1 MVQPDPTSRGI
12 GVVHRLVK
20 GIARTSAIV
29 GGLVLTFLVV
39 LTTLS
44 IVGRSLSKA
53 MHSDWAETWLGALSD
68 FVIRTG
74 IDEIKG
80 TYELT
85 EAGVAFAIFA
95 FLPICQFYGAHATV
109 DVFTSG
115 LGPRV
120 TRILRAVWEVVL
132 TITILFVSERL
143 WDGMLRY
150 WNNGE
155 TTLFLQFPVWWAY
168 ALSVGA
174 AILACITALY
184 CAAVRVH
191 EAVTNRDILPQ
202 G

>member
-1 MVQPDPTSRGI
+1 M
-12 GVVHRLVK
+12 GVLHKIVK
-20 GIARTSAIV
+20 GIAQISAIV
-29 GGLVLTFLVV
+29 GGVVLTALIV

-44 IVGRSLSKA
+44 ILGRSISKA
-53 MHSDWAETWLGALSD
+53 MHSDWAETWIGGLSEWI
-68 FVIRTG
+68 IRTG
-74 IDEIKG
+74 IDEING

-109 DVFTSG
+109 DVFTSA
-115 LGPRV
+115 LGDRANRV
-120 TRILRAVWEVVL
+120 LRLFWEIVL
-132 TITILFVSERL
+132 TLTIVFVTERL

-150 WNNGE
+150 LNNGE

-174 AILACITALY
+174 AILACITAIY
-184 CAAVRVH
+184 CAGARLT
-191 EAVTNRDILPQ
+191 EAMTGRMILPQ